1 MIMIIM
7 MMIMIII
14 IIIMIIMTICN
25 LQLRTLHSD
34 NKSLLLHIAK
44 HNVTTCFAMSHMGLL
59 RAAQL

>member
-1 MIMIIM
+1 MIMIII
-7 MMIMIII
+7 MMIMII

-25 LQLRTLHSD
+25 LQLHTLHSD

-44 HNVTTCFAMSHMGLL
+44 HKVTTCFAMSHMGLL